1 MIEDALIL
9 AAGKGTRMWPLTENN
24 PKPLLPIGGLPI
36 IERQIYELKKVGVKN
51 IHILIGYQMKDISDK
66 LKNGNKYKVNINYIT
81 QEEQKGTG
89 HAVGL
94 ANGVIND
101 RFYCINGDMVINAE
115 NLKNL
120 NQDEKNLAM
129 MVTEVEDCSN
139 FGVVES
145 QNNYLI
151 SIVEKG
157 MKGKGT
163 INAGSYIF
171 DNRIFEAIDG
181 INKSIRGE
189 YELTDALQ
197 SIAESIRTVNHNGF
211 WKDIGSPWDL
221 ITANENYMEDINE
234 EIQGIIEENVTIKGK
249 LYLGKKSIIKA
260 GTYIEGPVWI
270 GEDCVIGPNAYL
282 RKGTTLCGSNKVGAS
297 SEVKNSILMKG
308 AKAPHHN
315 YVGDSI
321 IGNNSNL
328 GSGTKIANLRLDKKN
343 IKVIHQGKRNDSGR
357 RKLGAIIGDNVNT
370 GINTSINAGTILGS
384 NVRIGPN
391 ASVSGTYESQSTII

>member
-66 LKNGNKYKVNINYIT
+66 LKNGNKYKVNINYIN

>member
-1 MIEDALIL
+1 MIKNALIL

-36 IERQIYELKKVGVKN
+36 IERQIYELKKIGVEN

-66 LKNGNKYKVNINYIT
+66 LKNGNEYGVHINYIT

-89 HAVGL
+89 HAVIQAKG
-94 ANGVIND
+94 IIED
-101 RFYCINGDMVINAE
+101 RFYCINGDMIINAE
-115 NLKNL
+115 NLRNL
-120 NQDEKNLAM
+120 NQDNDHLAM

-145 QNNYLI
+145 QNNYLV
-151 SIVEKG
+151 SIIEKG
-157 MKGKGT
+157 VKGKGT
-163 INAGSYIF
+163 VNAGSYIF
-171 DNRIFEAIDG
+171 DKRIFKAIDG
-181 INKSIRGE
+181 IGKSIRGE

-197 SIAESIRTVNHNGF
+197 SIAEEIRIVNHIGF

-221 ITANENYMEDINE
+221 ITANEIYMEN
-234 EIQGIIEENVTIKGK
+234 IIELNQGTIENNVTIKGN
-249 LYLGKKSIIKA
+249 LYLGENSIIKA

-270 GEDCVIGPNAYL
+270 GENCIIGPNAYL
-282 RKGTTLCGSNKVGAS
+282 RKGTVLCGSNKVGAS
-297 SEVKNSILMKG
+297 SEVKNSILMEG

-321 IGNNSNL
+321 IGKNSNL
-328 GSGTKIANLRLDKKN
+328 GSGTKIANLRLDKKTIN
-343 IKVIHQGKRNDSGR
+343 IIHKGKKIDSGR

-384 NVRIGPN
+384 YVKIGPN

>member
-1 MIEDALIL
+1 MIKNALIL

-36 IERQIYELKKVGVKN
+36 IERQIYELKKIGVEN

-66 LKNGNKYKVNINYIT
+66 LKNGKEYGVHINYIT

-89 HAVGL
+89 HAVVQAKG
-94 ANGVIND
+94 IIED
-101 RFYCINGDMVINAE
+101 RFYCINGDMIINAE
-115 NLKNL
+115 NLRNL
-120 NQDEKNLAM
+120 NQDNDHLAM

-145 QNNYLI
+145 QNNYLV
-151 SIVEKG
+151 SIIEKG
-157 MKGKGT
+157 VKGKGT
-163 INAGSYIF
+163 VNAGSYIF
-171 DNRIFEAIDG
+171 DKRIFKAIDG
-181 INKSIRGE
+181 IGKSIRGE

-197 SIAESIRTVNHNGF
+197 SIAEEIRIVNHIGF

-221 ITANENYMEDINE
+221 ITANEIYMEN
-234 EIQGIIEENVTIKGK
+234 IIELNQGTIENNVTIKGD
-249 LYLGKKSIIKA
+249 LYLGENSIIKA

-270 GEDCVIGPNAYL
+270 GKNCIIGPNAYL
-282 RKGTTLCGSNKVGAS
+282 RKGTVLCGSNKVGAS
-297 SEVKNSILMKG
+297 SEVKNSILMEG

-321 IGNNSNL
+321 IGKNSNL
-328 GSGTKIANLRLDKKN
+328 GSGTKIANLRLDKKTIN
-343 IKVIHQGKRNDSGR
+343 IIHKGKKIDSGR

-384 NVRIGPN
+384 YVKIGPN

>member
-1 MIEDALIL
+1 MIENALIL

-24 PKPLLPIGGLPI
+24 PKPLLPIGGLSI

-51 IHILIGYQMKDISDK
+51 VFILIGYQMKDISDK
-66 LKNGNKYKVNINYIT
+66 LGNGKKYETNIKYIT

-89 HAVGL
+89 HAVGQ
-94 ANGVIND
+94 AKGIIKD
-101 RFYCINGDMVINAE
+101 RFYCINGDIIINAE
-115 NLKNL
+115 NLTNL
-120 NQDEKNLAM
+120 NHDQKSLAM

-145 QNNYLI
+145 QNNYLA
-151 SIVEKG
+151 SIIEKG
-157 MKGKGT
+157 VKGKGT

-171 DNRIFEAIDG
+171 DKRIFEAIDG
-181 INKSIRGE
+181 IGKSIRGE

-197 SIAESIRTVNHNGF
+197 SIAEEIRIVTHNGF

-221 ITANENYMEDINE
+221 ITANEVYMKNISNKNR
-234 EIQGIIEENVTIKGK
+234 GIIEDNVTIKGD
-249 LYLGKKSIIKA
+249 LYLGENSIIKS

-270 GEDCVIGPNAYL
+270 GKDCIIGPNAYL
-282 RKGTTLCGSNKVGAS
+282 RTGTVLCGSNKVGAS
-297 SEVKNSILMKG
+297 SEIKNSILMKG
-308 AKAPHHN
+308 SKAPHHN

-328 GSGTKIANLRLDKKN
+328 GSGTKIANLRLDKN
-343 IKVIHQGKRNDSGR
+343 TINVVHQGKKVDSGR

-370 GINTSINAGTILGS
+370 GINASINAGTILGS
-384 NVRIGPN
+384 HVKIGPN